1 MHCKLI
7 ETYLPSLSFC
17 QNVIERRSLANA
29 IGVSVSELTK
39 LAQGEKVLESV
50 AQQQLS
56 VLQSID
62 RGIQN
67 LGGDGG
73 KAGDVTASV

>member
-1 MHCKLI
+1 M
-7 ETYLPSLSFC
+7 
-17 QNVIERRSLANA
+17 NVIERRSLANA

-67 LGGDGG
+67 LGGNGG
-73 KAGDVTASV
+73 KAGDVAASV